1 MTYEHD
7 VFISYRRIGNVTE
20 WARNHLVPRLRR
32 CLEDELGHEP
42 RIFFDTEQEAGT
54 HWEKNLKRALQR
66 SRLLIAIWSPPY
78 FCSRWCL
85 AEWKTITAREQVL
98 GLGSAQNLSGLVYPI
113 RYSDGARFP
122 AEARNVQHEMIFKD
136 WRYPDPQFAE
146 SELYLGF
153 HSAVVKLAERITER
167 LDDSPPWDP
176 DWPVVLPEPP
186 DCGPTPLPRL

>member
-1 MTYEHD
+1 MSYEHD
-7 VFISYRRIGNVTE
+7 LFVSYRRTDNVME

-32 CLEDELGHEP
+32 CLVDELGHEP

-54 HWEKNLKRALQR
+54 HWPENLKQALQR
-66 SRLLIAIWSPPY
+66 SRLLLAIWSPPY
-78 FCSRWCL
+78 FHSRWCL

-98 GLGSAQNLSGLVYPI
+98 GLGRGQRPLGLVYPI

-122 AEARNVQHEMIFKD
+122 AEARHVQQEMIFKD

-146 SELYLGF
+146 SQLYLGF
-153 HSAVVKLAERITER
+153 HQAVVTLAERIAYR

-176 DWPVVLPEPP
+176 DWPIMLPEPP
-186 DCGPTPLPRL
+186 EPTPTDLPRL